1 MFLKELFLFSRTLF
15 ISFLAF
21 IFLFIFLNIKWG
33 IVAFPVNE
41 YGMYSGKLYTSDT
54 QQVYLVYANDT
65 LIDFSR
71 LSMTQRDM
79 LQYSL
84 DYYLNE
90 KENNAAVYSNMKRV
104 LTKLFIG
111 KLMRVENYT
120 NKLGP
125 VTFNKWFT
133 NKLSDI
139 TGMQIFRLAAYSC
152 NYCWQSGRLKP
163 VSEPIK
169 LTGVE
174 FDQ

>member
-1 MFLKELFLFSRTLF
+1 MNTECIVVNYIPAIPSRFT
-15 ISFLAF
+15 
-21 IFLFIFLNIKWG
+21 WC
-33 IVAFPVNE
+33 
-41 YGMYSGKLYTSDT
+41 M
-54 QQVYLVYANDT
+54 Q
-65 LIDFSR
+65 
-71 LSMTQRDM
+71 MTQRDM